1 MIQRR
6 YADVESTA
14 MNPSTSVVPLLDPVA
29 AARERQLFEREQ
41 PWFHDSVAETTAE
54 RLRWM
59 RDAPKVWLDWQP
71 SWGGARSA
79 QLVAAACPHAT
90 RLVFEPSEVPQQSPA
105 PSRWR
110 WLPGKRS
117 AAPDMWDGQTGV
129 DMVWANMA
137 LRSERSPEAL
147 MQAWRLA
154 LRPQGF
160 VMFTGL
166 GPHTLE
172 SLRAIYERHGWA
184 SPCAPFTDMHDWGDM
199 LIAQGFD
206 NPVMDASFLELTY
219 TTAQAAL
226 QDLRLMGRNIH
237 EERHA
242 ALRSRQWH
250 QALLR
255 AMESELDRDARG
267 RLILTLEVIQG
278 HAVNPASVRSQGATT
293 TISEGQM
300 RGLLSRR

>member
-1 MIQRR
+1 
-6 YADVESTA
+6 

-29 AARERQLFEREQ
+29 AARERRLFEREQ
-41 PWFHDSVAETTAE
+41 PWFHDAVAETTVE

-59 RDAPKVWLDWQP
+59 KDAPKLWLDWQP
-71 SWGGARSA
+71 SWGGAKSA
-79 QLVAAACPHAT
+79 SLVASAYPKAQ
-90 RLVFEPSEVPQQSPA
+90 RLIHEPSGVQQEPA
-105 PSRWR
+105 SSSRWG

-117 AAPDMWDGQTGV
+117 AAAAWDGQQNV

-147 MQAWRLA
+147 MQAWRQA

-172 SLRAIYERHGWA
+172 SLRAIYERHGWEP
-184 SPCAPFTDMHDWGDM
+184 PCAPFTDMHDWGDM

-219 TTAQAAL
+219 SSVQAAL
-226 QDLRLMGRNIH
+226 QDLRLMGRNTH
-237 EERHA
+237 ELRHA
-242 ALRSRQWH
+242 TLRSRQWY
-250 QALLR
+250 QALEQ
-255 AMESELDRDARG
+255 AMASELERDAQG
-267 RLILTLEVIQG
+267 RLVLTIEVIQG
-278 HAVNPASVRSQGATT
+278 HAVNPSGVRSQGATT